1 VNFEAALPIE
11 NVAPASL

>member
-11 NVAPASL
+11 NVAPATL